1 MVEGVS
7 SNIDNIDIDEKDK
20 KDKKNH
26 QKLPVVYKMQN
37 GRLLNKFEF
46 ITYFEQKVFK
56 TIRKFNLFNLE
67 DMLVVAVSGGKD
79 SITVLYLTYKYLK
92 KKNLQHNIKA
102 LAINE
107 GIENYREH
115 TLDFLKQFCN
125 DLGVELHIHSYK
137 EKYSKTLDD
146 SIKVLHK
153 KGVNISPCNICGTF
167 RRTSLNVGARDL
179 GATKVV
185 TGHNLDDEGQN
196 ILLNMMKN
204 NYKVLPRLGPF
215 NGVVGDEKFVPR
227 VKPLYLC
234 TEKEVR
240 LYTILKGFDV
250 GYDECPYSKDSFRD
264 NLAHILNMLE
274 DKHTGVKSS
283 LVNFY
288 LTIQKTLQEKYL
300 QEEGDSVTKCEKCGE
315 PSQRIVCN
323 TCEMFALINGEGS

>member
-1 MVEGVS
+1 MEQKE
-7 SNIDNIDIDEKDK
+7 EKK
-20 KDKKNH
+20 
-26 QKLPVVYKMQN
+26 KLPAVYKMQN
-37 GRLLNKFEF
+37 GKLLNKLEF
-46 ITYFEQKVFK
+46 INYFEQKVFK
-56 TIRKFNLFNLE
+56 TIRKFKLFDL
-67 DMLVVAVSGGKD
+67 DDKLVVAVSGGKD
-79 SITVLYLTYKYLK
+79 SITVLYLTQKYLK
-92 KKNLQHNIKA
+92 RKNLHKNITA

-115 TLDFLKQFCN
+115 TLDFLKGFCERL
-125 DLGVELHIHSYK
+125 DVKLHIHSYK
-137 EKYSKTLDD
+137 EKYDKTLDQ
-146 SIKVLHK
+146 SVQVLK
-153 KGVNISPCNICGTF
+153 DKGKNISPCNICGTF
-167 RRTSLNVGARDL
+167 RRTALNTGAREL

-196 ILLNMMKN
+196 ILLNIMKN

-215 NGVVGDEKFVPR
+215 NGVVGDELFVPR

-264 NLAHILNMLE
+264 DLAHTLNNLE

-288 LTIQKTLQEKYL
+288 LQVQDTLRQQYL
-300 QEEGDSVTKCEKCGE
+300 NEEGRKVTKCTQCGE
-315 PSQRIVCN
+315 PSQKEICN
-323 TCEMFALINGEGS
+323 TCEMKDLVNY